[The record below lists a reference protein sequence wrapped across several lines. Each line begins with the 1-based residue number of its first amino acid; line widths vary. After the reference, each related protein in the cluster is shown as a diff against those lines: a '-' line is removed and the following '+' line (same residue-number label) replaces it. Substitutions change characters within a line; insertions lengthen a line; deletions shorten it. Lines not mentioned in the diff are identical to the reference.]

1 MPLPCPLTLMRCF
14 KLFFFLGFLVTL
26 FLGASVI
33 ESFGNLWNADVVV
46 FLPDQ
51 EDASAN
57 IEGSIPTKIHSQRML
72 LAKRRSSV
80 FTSPLASQSELL
92 RTSCYV
98 GACPLH
104 AAAVNSFAA
113 LYQILGVYRC

>member
-14 KLFFFLGFLVTL
+14 KLFFLLGFLATL

-33 ESFGNLWNADVVV
+33 ESCRNLWNADLVV

-57 IEGSIPTKIHSQRML
+57 SACPVPTKRHSLRML

-80 FTSPLASQSELL
+80 FTSPLASQSGLL
-92 RTSCYV
+92 RTDCYV
-98 GACPLH
+98 STLPLH